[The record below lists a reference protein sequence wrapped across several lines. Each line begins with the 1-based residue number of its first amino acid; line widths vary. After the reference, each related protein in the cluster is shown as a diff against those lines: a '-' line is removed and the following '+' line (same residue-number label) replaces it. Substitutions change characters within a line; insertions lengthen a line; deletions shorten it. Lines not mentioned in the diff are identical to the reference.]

1 MTCAVE
7 MRNITKTFS
16 QVIAN
21 QDVSLTVDWGSIHGL
36 IGENGAGKTTLMRV
50 LYGMYQPDGGE
61 VLINGEQVQFRGPA
75 DAIKRGIGM
84 VHQHFTLVPSL
95 TVAQNI
101 ILGKPVCKRSGF
113 LDLRKANNLVKQL
126 GIDFALPVDPRA
138 VVKDLPVA
146 MQQRVEILK
155 VLYHGADIIIMDEP
169 TATLTP
175 QEVTSLL
182 ETLVLLKN
190 RNKSVILITHKL
202 KELMD
207 VTDSITVLRN
217 GKLAGKVKTADTTEA
232 EVATM
237 MVGKEINFTVEKT
250 PPKPKDVVL
259 SVKDL
264 SYQDRFGVTKLD
276 NVNFSVRRGEIVGI
290 AGVQGNGQSELIE
303 VISGML
309 TQYEG
314 QISLGGT
321 EIGCKDTPLRR
332 RRLGLGV
339 IPEDRQHV
347 GAALN
352 ASLTENFI
360 MGDLADPEYSLPGH
374 LSYSNAA
381 KVAERQFDVFD
392 VRYASV
398 DDFAS
403 SLSGGNLQKAIV
415 SREFYRDPD
424 LLIAAQPSRGV
435 DIGATLFIHE
445 KLVEMR
451 DNSKA
456 VLLVSGELSE
466 IMSLSDRILV
476 MYNGMI
482 VGETT
487 PEETTEEQIGL
498 MMAGLS
504 EAVTSE

>member
-1 MTCAVE
+1 MVCAVE
-7 MRNITKTFS
+7 MKNITKAFPR
-16 QVIAN
+16 VIAN
-21 QDVSLTVDWGSIHGL
+21 KDIFLAVDWGSIHGL

-50 LYGMYQPDGGE
+50 LYGMYQPDAGE
-61 VLINGEQVQFRGPA
+61 VFVNGEQVHFRGPA
-75 DAIKRGIGM
+75 DAIERGIGM

-113 LDLRKANNLVKQL
+113 LDLRKANESVKQL

-175 QEVTSLL
+175 QEVTGLL

-207 VTDSITVLRN
+207 VTDSITVLRH
-217 GKLAGKVKTADTTEA
+217 GKVTGRVKTEETTEK
-232 EVATM
+232 EVATL
-237 MVGKEINFTVEKT
+237 MVGREINFTVDKT
-250 PPKPKDVVL
+250 PAKPSDTVL
-259 SVKDL
+259 SVEKL
-264 SYQDRFGVTKLD
+264 NYCDRLGVTKLND
-276 NVNFSVRRGEIVGI
+276 VSFSVHRGEIVGI
-290 AGVQGNGQSELIE
+290 AGVQGNGQSELIDA
-303 VISGML
+303 ISGMI
-309 TQYEG
+309 TEYEG
-314 QISLGGT
+314 KINLGGT
-321 EIGCKDTPLRR
+321 DIASKEAPLRR

-347 GAALN
+347 GSALN

-360 MGDLADPEYSLPGH
+360 MGDLADPQYSTSGH
-374 LSYSNAA
+374 LSYGRAA
-381 KVAERQFDVFD
+381 KVAKKQFDAFD

-398 DDFAS
+398 DDFAN
-403 SLSGGNLQKAIV
+403 SLSGGNLQKVIV

-445 KLVEMR
+445 KLVELR
-451 DNSKA
+451 DNKKA

-476 MYNGMI
+476 MYNGTI

-487 PEETTEEQIGL
+487 PEKTTEEQIGL
-498 MMAGLS
+498 MMAGMS
-504 EAVTSE
+504 EAVSAE